1 MKFPPPQLAYFLQE
15 PTNRRNVL
23 LLFKLLLVLVG
34 IVAVY
39 SILFHL
45 LMMREDRDY
54 TWVTGIYWTLTVMS
68 TLGFGDITF
77 EGDLGRAF
85 SICVLITGTV
95 YLLVLLPF
103 TFIHQESADH
113 GHRHR
118 LGFTGHYEIGRL

>member
-77 EGDLGRAF
+77 EGDLGRAP
-85 SICVLITGTV
+85 VALHERV
-95 YLLVLLPF
+95 HPF
-103 TFIHQESADH
+103 FEDALELADNL
-113 GHRHR
+113 RHV
-118 LGFTGHYEIGRL
+118 GA